1 MTENVLD
8 NGEGLTVRRVLDDR
22 EVELGRRRGTGE
34 KENQNLVF
42 CIIGFN
48 VLSVFFFFFKS
59 DFFFFNN
66 ADMENCESFKS
77 FGYIYIYRLK

>member
-34 KENQNLVF
+34 KENQNFVF

-48 VLSVFFFFFKS
+48 VLSVFFFFLNQI
-59 DFFFFNN
+59 FFF
-66 ADMENCESFKS
+66 
-77 FGYIYIYRLK
+77 

>member
-22 EVELGRRRGTGE
+22 EVEWGRRRGTGE

-48 VLSVFFFFFKS
+48 VLSVFFFFLNQI
-59 DFFFFNN
+59 FFF
-66 ADMENCESFKS
+66 
-77 FGYIYIYRLK
+77 

>member
-48 VLSVFFFFFKS
+48 VLSVFFFFKS
-59 DFFFFNN
+59 DFFFLI
-66 ADMENCESFKS
+66 MLTWKIVGVSKVS
-77 FGYIYIYRLK
+77 ISYIYR

>member
-22 EVELGRRRGTGE
+22 EVERGRRRGTGE

-42 CIIGFN
+42 
-48 VLSVFFFFFKS
+48 VLLGLMYYHFFFKIR
-59 DFFFFNN
+59 FFFLIILTWKIVRI
-66 ADMENCESFKS
+66 SKVS
-77 FGYIYIYRLK
+77 VLYIYI